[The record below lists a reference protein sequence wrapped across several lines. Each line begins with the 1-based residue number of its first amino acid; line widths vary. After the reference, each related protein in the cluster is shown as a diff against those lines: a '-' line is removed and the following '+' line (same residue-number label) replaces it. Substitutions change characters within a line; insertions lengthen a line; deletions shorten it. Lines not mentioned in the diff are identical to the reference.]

1 MFRSFP
7 YAPEELC
14 AFGLFDRVYR
24 LRKGVCFLALSRL
37 KLLAQKALS
46 CLAALFL
53 SLLFG
58 FFVCDSGYIKIQIS
72 G

>member
-1 MFRSFP
+1 M
-7 YAPEELC
+7 L
-14 AFGLFDRVYR
+14 LV
-24 LRKGVCFLALSRL
+24 FLTGFIDCPKASVFFALSRL